1 MGSGLGVKLRLGL
14 RLGFGFGFGFGV
26 GLGFGLG
33 FGLGLGIGFGFGFGF
48 GAVSHG
54 RNAKYSEGGGMCGAL
69 SQYLVT
75 TTVRPSVSA
84 KLKVEKPVSMPAC
97 EIISRSIAIAPSIAA
112 CSSAGVR
119 WSYP

>member
-1 MGSGLGVKLRLGL
+1 
-14 RLGFGFGFGFGV
+14 
-26 GLGFGLG
+26 
-33 FGLGLGIGFGFGFGF
+33 
-48 GAVSHG
+48 
-54 RNAKYSEGGGMCGAL
+54 MCGAL

-119 WSYP
+119 RSSAIACGWSCRLGLGLGVGLGLGLGVGLGVGVA